1 MTIGAGAWLG
11 AGAKILDGVS
21 IGDRAIV
28 GAGAVVREAV
38 PAARSRSASRR
49 ALWGRAHAFAAR
61 RPRLRRFAASA
72 RQPLKTAL
80 NVLQVCDHLG
90 WEGSRMHG
98 VKRLFSWMIPRF
110 DPARYNV
117 SLVSLRKKDL
127 SEETLES
134 MGIDI
139 CYLHRSKFDP
149 ATLTALLKVMD
160 RQQTDILHL
169 HGYGATTF
177 GRMAGAD
184 ARAADDP
191 ARARQPDDTPWF
203 QKVADRM
210 LAPATDIAIAVSKST
225 AEFVINARQM
235 PPERVKVVYL
245 GVPLE
250 EFSRNRTVQEIAE
263 ARHELGALAG
273 EFVAGTVTRLHD
285 SKGNSYLVEAAQ
297 AVLRDRPKTRFYLF
311 GEGPLRPELEAQA
324 KALGLGD
331 RFVFGGFT
339 RDVAR
344 TVSAF
349 DISVFPSLWEG
360 TPLTV
365 FETLAMGKPIVATD
379 ADGLMDVLTARARRA
394 DRAEARRRGAGA
406 RDRAAD
412 RFAGG
417 PGAAVGARAG
427 DRPPVRHRRVRA
439 QDGAALRTAARGV
452 APDEAQ
458 GRAAGG
464 PRRFCPTGP
473 PRDSA
478 AGARPRRHL
487 PRASTARSR

>member
-1 MTIGAGAWLG
+1 
-11 AGAKILDGVS
+11 
-21 IGDRAIV
+21 
-28 GAGAVVREAV
+28 VR
-38 PAARSRSASRR
+38 
-49 ALWGRAHAFAAR
+49 
-61 RPRLRRFAASA
+61 
-72 RQPLKTAL
+72 L

-139 CYLHRSKFDP
+139 TYLHKSKFDP
-149 ATLTALLKVMD
+149 ATLTALLKVID

-177 GRMAGAD
+177 GRIAGWMRGLPTILHEHANLT
-184 ARAADDP
+184 
-191 ARARQPDDTPWF
+191 DTPWF

-225 AEFVINARQM
+225 ADFVVKARLV

-250 EFSRNRTVQEIAE
+250 EFSRIRTVQELAE
-263 ARHELGALAG
+263 ARHQLGVLQD
-273 EFVAGTVTRLHD
+273 EFAVGTVTRLHD
-285 SKGNSYLVEAAQ
+285 SKGNEYLVEAAQ
-297 AVLRDRPKTRFYLF
+297 AVLQKRPRTRFYLF
-311 GEGPLRPELEAQA
+311 GEGPLRPALEAQA
-324 KALGLGD
+324 RALGLGD

-344 TVSAF
+344 TLSAF
-349 DISVFPSLWEG
+349 DVSVFPSLWEG

-365 FETLAMGKPIVATD
+365 FEALAMGKPIVATD
-379 ADGLMDVLTARARRA
+379 ADGLADVLTNDHDALIVPKRNAAAFADGIIRMLDKPDLRARLSVHARVSGRRYDIQAFVQKMERLYDLLHDVSRRTHRQGVLQA
-394 DRAEARRRGAGA
+394 DLSFLSGERLPEPGRGTGA
-406 RDRAAD
+406 
-412 RFAGG
+412 
-417 PGAAVGARAG
+417 
-427 DRPPVRHRRVRA
+427 
-439 QDGAALRTAARGV
+439 
-452 APDEAQ
+452 
-458 GRAAGG
+458 
-464 PRRFCPTGP
+464 
-473 PRDSA
+473 
-478 AGARPRRHL
+478 
-487 PRASTARSR
+487 